1 MPIEHII
8 EIVSWVITICLL
20 CIGVPK
26 HKYHE
31 AQVSF
36 FFMQTLTWV
45 FGGVVVELH
54 LISYPVRFFH
64 HAFRTSFTF
73 EYFVFPAVSALF
85 NIYFPKKGTYINK
98 TLYLVSFPS
107 ILTISE
113 VLLEK
118 YTDNIEYMKW
128 SWFWSWLTILLSL
141 YASYKYC
148 QWFFAVRN
156 ADLH

>member
-1 MPIEHII
+1 MPIENKI
-8 EIVSWVITICLL
+8 EIVSWVIAAALL

-26 HKYHE
+26 HKYRE

-36 FFMQTLTWV
+36 FFMQTLTWFV
-45 FGGVVVELH
+45 GGVVVELH

-73 EYFVFPAVSALF
+73 EYFVFPTVSVLF
-85 NIYFPKKGTYINK
+85 NIYFPKKGTYIKK
-98 TLYLVSFPS
+98 TLYLVAFPS
-107 ILTISE
+107 ILTIGE

-118 YTDNIEYMKW
+118 YTNNIEYIKW
-128 SWFWSWLTILLSL
+128 SCFWSWLTILLSL

-148 QWFFAVRN
+148 QWFFAVHKT
-156 ADLH
+156 DLR